1 MRADKDSIDY
11 QVNLVALQEM
21 EEAVP
26 MTLRERRC
34 LRKWVYKGNEVESN
48 SWNYMDSGRNAPELP
63 AGFPHQIWL
72 FQRSVGLLERL

>member
-11 QVNLVALQEM
+11 QVNLAALQEI

-34 LRKWVYKGNEVESN
+34 LRKWVLRIEP
-48 SWNYMDSGRNAPELP
+48 MELH
-63 AGFPHQIWL
+63 GF
-72 FQRSVGLLERL
+72 

>member
-11 QVNLVALQEM
+11 QFNLVALQEM

-48 SWNYMDSGRNAPELP
+48 
-63 AGFPHQIWL
+63 
-72 FQRSVGLLERL
+72 LLTDMTNRDTAA

>member
-26 MTLRERRC
+26 MTQENDS
-34 LRKWVYKGNEVESN
+34 VSES
-48 SWNYMDSGRNAPELP
+48 
-63 AGFPHQIWL
+63 GFVKAMKSNQIHGTIWIL
-72 FQRSVGLLERL
+72 TECP

>member
-34 LRKWVYKGNEVESN
+34 LRKWVYKDNEVESN
-48 SWNYMDSGRNAPELP
+48 
-63 AGFPHQIWL
+63 
-72 FQRSVGLLERL
+72 LLTDMTNRDTAA

>member
-1 MRADKDSIDY
+1 MRVDKDSIDY

-34 LRKWVYKGNEVESN
+34 LRKWFIKAMKSN
-48 SWNYMDSGRNAPELP
+48 
-63 AGFPHQIWL
+63 QIH
-72 FQRSVGLLERL
+72 GTT

>member
-11 QVNLVALQEM
+11 QVNLAALQEM

-34 LRKWVYKGNEVESN
+34 LRKWVLKGNEI
-48 SWNYMDSGRNAPELP
+48 
-63 AGFPHQIWL
+63 GFPHQIWL

>member
-48 SWNYMDSGRNAPELP
+48 
-63 AGFPHQIWL
+63 
-72 FQRSVGLLERL
+72 LLTDITNRDTAA

>member
-1 MRADKDSIDY
+1 MRVDKDSIDY
-11 QVNLVALQEM
+11 HVNLVALQEM

-48 SWNYMDSGRNAPELP
+48 
-63 AGFPHQIWL
+63 
-72 FQRSVGLLERL
+72 LLTDMTNRDTAA

>member
-11 QVNLVALQEM
+11 QVNLAALQEM

-26 MTLRERRC
+26 MTLRERQY
-34 LRKWVYKGNEVESN
+34 LRKWVHKGNEVESN
-48 SWNYMDSGRNAPELP
+48 PWNYMDSA

-72 FQRSVGLLERL
+72 FQRPVGLLERL

>member
-1 MRADKDSIDY
+1 MRVDKDSIDY

-48 SWNYMDSGRNAPELP
+48 
-63 AGFPHQIWL
+63 
-72 FQRSVGLLERL
+72 LLTDMTNRDTAA

>member
-1 MRADKDSIDY
+1 MRVDKDSIDY

-34 LRKWVYKGNEVESN
+34 LRKWVHKGNEVESN
-48 SWNYMDSGRNAPELP
+48 PWNYMNSD
-63 AGFPHQIWL
+63 
-72 FQRSVGLLERL
+72 